1 MHAIRAKAEICP
13 FVGDHILGQNS
24 HAQHDCE
31 IDMCSLLPRDLF
43 QKLIC
48 SSRIDSV

>member
-31 IDMCSLLPRDLF
+31 IDVLFVTTGLVPKTNLF
-43 QKLIC
+43 Q
-48 SSRIDSV
+48 